1 MKRPYAGLQRVEI
14 LHAFHHCEGF
24 MYSVPV
30 LVKGDTSEEP
40 SKSKLVFFED
50 GEPLRRAHER
60 HSTISGTGR
69 GVYSHWERD
78 IYFSTS
84 DNSDPNSNG
93 RTYSYVIDYLGQHGP
108 QDKIEGP
115 SDRL

>member
-14 LHAFHHCEGF
+14 LHTFHHCEGF

-40 SKSKLVFFED
+40 LKSKLVFFED

-69 GVYSHWERD
+69 GAYSHWERD

-108 QDKIEGP
+108 QDKIESP